1 MLELGSDQVR
11 GEEATRDARP
21 ARITRLYGFE
31 GLERVEIEEAVA
43 GDIVAL
49 AGLEGVEI
57 GVTIADPEHPEPL
70 TGIAVEEPTVS
81 VDFLVNTS
89 PFAGREGKFVT
100 SRQLRERL
108 FRELERN
115 VALRVEETDSPD
127 AFTVSDRKSTRLN
140 SSHVATSY
148 AVFCLK

>member
-11 GEEATRDARP
+11 GEEASPDSRP

-70 TGIAVEEPTVS
+70 AGIAVEEPTVS

-89 PFAGREGKFVT
+89 PFAGRGGRCVT
-100 SRQLRERL
+100 RREVRER
-108 FRELERN
+108 RSGE
-115 VALRVEETDSPD
+115 A
-127 AFTVSDRKSTRLN
+127 A
-140 SSHVATSY
+140 
-148 AVFCLK
+148 